1 MRQITLITR
10 RGRFAFNKQKILH
23 SQNRDKKLKEWLRE
37 KARDLFVTYNI
48 FPIYLD
54 REILFLSWKSQ
65 GILST
70 YACGNH
76 DSK

>member
-1 MRQITLITR
+1 MLSI
-10 RGRFAFNKQKILH
+10 NKKLYIH
-23 SQNRDKKLKEWLRE
+23 KTGIKKLKEWLRE